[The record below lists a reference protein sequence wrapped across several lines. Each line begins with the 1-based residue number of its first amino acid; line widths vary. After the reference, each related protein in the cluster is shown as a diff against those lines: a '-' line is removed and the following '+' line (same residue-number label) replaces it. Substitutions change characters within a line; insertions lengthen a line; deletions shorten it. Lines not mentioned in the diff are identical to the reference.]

1 MKVLLS
7 IKPEFV
13 DKIIKGEKRFEYR
26 RKIFK
31 KDVESVVIY
40 ATSPWKK
47 IIGEFYIEEILID
60 DPKILWSKTY
70 RFSGVEK
77 EFFMDYFKNTNIGY
91 AIKIGK
97 LNLYKEPFS
106 IIDLV
111 NTPPQSYVYI
121 S

>member
-31 KDVESVVIY
+31 KDVESIIIY
-40 ATSPWKK
+40 ASSPWKK
-47 IIGEFYIEEILID
+47 IIGEFFIEEILAD
-60 DPKILWSKTY
+60 DPDILWSKTF

-77 EFFMDYFKNTNIGY
+77 EFFMDYFKGSGIGY

-97 LNLYKEPFS
+97 LELYKEPYD
-106 IIDLV
+106 ITELV
-111 NTPPQSYVYI
+111 NTPPQSYAYI
-121 S
+121 T